1 MTAARQVE
9 DVEAA
14 VEARMRRQEILTR
27 PDPPQIWVLLDESI
41 LRRPVGDPTIMRGQL
56 ARMLEAADMPHV
68 TIRIIRESVG
78 YYVGLDSSFNLLT
91 TNVGD
96 IVFIEAGGGRLI
108 QDPAEV
114 KGHVLRWDRIGAC
127 AQPWDTSRDLMAQ
140 VMKEV
145 E

>member
-1 MTAARQVE
+1 
-9 DVEAA
+9 
-14 VEARMRRQEILTR
+14 MRRQEILTR

-108 QDPAEV
+108 
-114 KGHVLRWDRIGAC
+114 
-127 AQPWDTSRDLMAQ
+127 
-140 VMKEV
+140 
-145 E
+145 